1 MKTLLVFPIMKKKY
15 TTRSLA
21 YAVTINVDG
30 KPIDVKFEKTSSNFK
45 GLAYITDDEKIQK
58 ALESTKAFRNSFTL
72 DPKFVDDSLKKE
84 EILNDN
90 VNDNNDG
97 MVEKPFAT
105 VNEAKDFFNKEHGIP
120 VSKLMTRAA
129 ISMEAEKLGFEV
141 QFDNQ

>member
-1 MKTLLVFPIMKKKY
+1 M
-15 TTRSLA
+15 
-21 YAVTINVDG
+21 
-30 KPIDVKFEKTSSNFK
+30 
-45 GLAYITDDEKIQK
+45 AYITDDEKIQK